1 MKKIII
7 YLLAITLLITG
18 ILGLS
23 SCRLKDDV
31 ESTYSLET
39 DGFNKTVAF
48 GEKISYDKLTIIK
61 TTGKN
66 ESVIPVEASMIKT
79 PVDTNKVGNQEL
91 VIVYEENEFS
101 LKITVKYK
109 AEFKVDGEIYETK
122 YVLSPLELITVK
134 APEKE
139 GKTFSGW
146 SPAIPEV
153 ATGNMVFEAIYA
165 DSVPALEEINAEYSD
180 KLANIVLP
188 SNEFGKWVF
197 VNAEGTV
204 GELGVHEFDVKFVDN
219 KSGNEIKTDKV
230 TVNVAKKKVTF
241 SNLVTTFTYN
251 GKSQIPTFT
260 PSAPVSVVFIGDET
274 ATNAGEYEY
283 YFEVDDPNYEGV
295 LQGVYVI
302 DKAKVKVNVK
312 SYEMFI
318 NDEFPKV
325 EYTVE
330 GFDDI
335 ALLGITT
342 TDPED
347 VVDAAGEY
355 TLTATVANPNVEATV
370 IDGKLTVKS
379 TTLDVGDPK
388 LITAGTLYYEDL
400 LSSISFESHPNGE
413 WVWKNPGDTVGN
425 AGTNV
430 HVAVFYPTDTRY
442 DAIEKEVEISV
453 EKKPII
459 ITITSETTYDY
470 NGEDR
475 LLTYALEDADGKD
488 YNHLTVTGNKAYTNA
503 GTYTLTL
510 EIADDNYTG
519 ILQPTLIINKI
530 NPKTDFTAEFNTT
543 WSSTLR
549 LSDLA
554 LDSGYAWVNPD
565 ERITTAGTHTFAA
578 KYTPSDIQNYNTV
591 QGNFTVVV
599 GKASASINNVNSSYN
614 FTYSGSAFKLDE
626 ITASHSESS
635 LKFAFTKNGATVFT
649 LKDAG
654 TYSVTV
660 TLPESTNHLSATAT
674 TTVIIN
680 KADIDTSS
688 VSVSQNAT
696 YGDKLLEKITLPVSA
711 LGTWS
716 IKDANADTTVG
727 NAGANKFTATF
738 TPNTENYNTA
748 EVEITVNVSKKQIT
762 PPTVADAMREQE
774 YTGSKLYSGIAA
786 GEGYTV
792 TDNGGINVGTYNVIL
807 ALVSDNYVW
816 IDGTSA
822 DKTVTFKIVS
832 AANSWTT
839 APTIKSE
846 WVYGETDGI
855 DKESEAYKAYT
866 GYAVAKYGT
875 VTVLYAEAG
884 SDEFTSTLPTNA
896 GAYVASFTATYAN
909 ATTISEDISFTITK
923 RGVDVPTYTDTYT
936 YTGSGINAGIA
947 ASDLYSVNDPKHT
960 DAGSYSAS
968 ITLADTKNY
977 TWADGDTSATKQLPY
992 TINKAQI
999 VISGLTLADFVYGG
1013 TAAPTASTNFVC
1025 TLSYVYSST
1034 ESGEF
1039 TSTVPTN
1046 AGTYYVKAVAAGNEN
1061 LIGAE
1066 SAAVKFV
1073 IEKANATINGY
1084 NDTYNTVY
1092 SGNEYKITGVTAS
1105 NGVALTYT
1113 YTKGGVSVEKIVDAG
1128 TYRVKI
1134 TLPETA
1140 NYNEAS
1146 VTVTV
1151 TVAKADISTADVNVN
1166 QNATYGDKLLE
1177 KITLPVNALGTWS
1190 INGAN
1195 TDTTVGNAGANKF
1208 TATFTPNTENYN
1220 TAEIEIT
1227 VNVDKA
1233 TVELPIVTDKIYDGT
1248 SHNSGLTDTDK
1259 YTVTSDIG
1267 GTDKGTYTVTIA
1279 LIDTDNYKWE
1289 STSNASVTISYQI
1302 AAAINSWT
1310 TVPSI
1315 TPSWEYESSGTVAGE
1330 AAYGEVLVQYKLES
1344 APDSAYS
1351 TEIPT
1356 LPGNYVAKFTTT
1368 DENYS
1373 ILTLTRNFTIT
1384 KKTVT
1389 VPTVGNNQFTYT
1401 GSVISL
1407 DIAQGADYTV
1417 VDAGGTNVGN
1427 YVAEVTLNNANYVWS
1442 DGDENLT
1449 KEFNYSI
1456 VKADVTFSDLAIE
1469 GWTYDGTASVPT
1481 VSTSFACDVYYLYAS
1496 KTNGTYTATVP
1507 TNAGTYYVKAVTD
1520 GNGNLNKSESAP
1532 VEFTVAKASTTIGG
1546 YESSYSKTYDGT
1558 EFVFTDKNITSSND
1572 VALIYSYTL
1581 NGGNVSA
1588 IKNAGTYTVLITL
1601 PESDNYLGDSVTV
1614 TVVIDKANIDTS
1626 DVLTTQNATYG
1637 DKLLEKITLPASTL
1651 GTWSIKD
1658 ANANTTVGDAG
1669 SKKFT
1674 AVFTASDSNY
1684 NSTEVEITV
1693 NVAKKTVT
1701 VPAVKN
1707 PTSVYDNTTHYSG
1720 LTDTDEYTVTDNGGI
1735 NVGTYTVTLT
1745 LKNTNNYAWTTV
1757 DNTNATVTVSY
1768 VITKGENAWT
1778 TAPAMPSWT
1787 YGDATGAGSAAAKW
1801 GDVLVEYKLA
1811 SADDTAY
1818 STTVPTN
1825 AGSYIARF
1833 TTTSTNCETLTDTR
1847 TFTISRR
1854 TVTVP
1859 SPAFTSTTYTGNK
1872 ITSGITANDYYTVVD
1887 NGGTNVGTYSVTV
1900 TLKDTVNTRWNKSEN
1915 DTAPISYTYSITQ
1928 ATVTFSGLTASWSY
1942 GNFKAPTVTVS
1953 FPCDVVFL
1961 YSDTANGTFAEK
1973 TEEELNSFT
1982 AGTHYVKAVVYETT
1996 NYKTSES
2003 APVAFLIERATPTFD
2018 DPYFVAEDKN
2028 YQNMLNLSG
2037 NQYYNDE
2044 LGAYLAYNEGNTS
2057 KPLTGTYTYGT
2068 VNFADGVKA
2077 SSVTLTFTPDDTANY
2092 TTVTKTYNMT
2102 LVSVAY
2108 LNNTTPYGTIE
2119 AAINAANVAGSGTVW
2134 VRPHD
2139 AALGP
2144 IYIKEDIS
2152 INAGVTLLLPFGTTN
2167 DANGKN
2173 QSSVATLS
2181 TGSLAGDNLCMTKV
2195 ILADGKTI
2203 TNRGTI
2209 EISGLLSGG
2218 SGGSN
2223 YASHTAG
2230 KHAKLLLGASAKIN
2244 SLSGSRILCYGFIEE
2259 LDENN
2264 GSSVTIKSGASLD
2277 QPFTLRDFRGG
2288 SYMAAVY
2295 YALRNDLRYAPFNMF
2310 QFLNVTPKMT
2320 IEYGGTMNA
2329 IVNLIAGG
2337 KTSNQS
2343 VVMIGYNASAVLQLT
2358 DRTNSYLTA
2367 KFTKSTQICDL
2378 HIFGGA
2384 KTNGMK
2390 VKVDAGIS
2398 VSIDTQNTMF
2408 PISHYFHVQLSNNT
2422 ANNQTDARYYMNQN
2436 FKFLPGSKL
2445 TIDEGVTLN
2454 ANLLIFYESFT
2465 DTCAIGNKYPSN
2477 KAPAE
2482 LNLSGTLICT
2492 ELGAKINV
2500 LSETAKI
2507 IISGSTS
2514 SHAYEVISISG
2525 SSILSSVGDKQT
2537 ITVNTTIVYK
2547 NAENAIDQTL
2557 TVSTPGAYVYNGD
2570 TKQYEQSEYVFI
2582 VVGEGCKVTV
2592 PGFIY
2597 DATGTPLIETPGYD
2611 SSTGEYTEFFVE
2623 AGTEVTYTYLAGYY
2637 LDISNK
2643 TYTSYPLEGGTEPW
2657 TATLDATA
2665 QVLKIPTIEI
2675 TTGEGFYV
2683 VVDGYV
2689 LDESGNVISKEGI
2702 TTTKGDNST
2711 IYVYEFTKVTFY
2723 YDAGYYPFL
2732 DDEAITSYPSAANSR
2747 VWTASTAGMIKVVKV
2762 PSVNVTVDSSIVDYD
2777 SYTIAYSAYG
2787 AAVNVTKAYVAKS
2800 ATSNTKTVKMYT
2812 SDGTLSAT
2820 CDTVDSTQVSGFLFG
2835 TKKYNYHCTMT
2846 LAGIVNDCTVYIT
2859 AVEK

>member
-1 MKKIII
+1 
-7 YLLAITLLITG
+7 
-18 ILGLS
+18 
-23 SCRLKDDV
+23 
-31 ESTYSLET
+31 
-39 DGFNKTVAF
+39 
-48 GEKISYDKLTIIK
+48 
-61 TTGKN
+61 
-66 ESVIPVEASMIKT
+66 
-79 PVDTNKVGNQEL
+79 
-91 VIVYEENEFS
+91 
-101 LKITVKYK
+101 
-109 AEFKVDGEIYETK
+109 
-122 YVLSPLELITVK
+122 
-134 APEKE
+134 
-139 GKTFSGW
+139 
-146 SPAIPEV
+146 
-153 ATGNMVFEAIYA
+153 
-165 DSVPALEEINAEYSD
+165 
-180 KLANIVLP
+180 
-188 SNEFGKWVF
+188 
-197 VNAEGTV
+197 
-204 GELGVHEFDVKFVDN
+204 
-219 KSGNEIKTDKV
+219 
-230 TVNVAKKKVTF
+230 
-241 SNLVTTFTYN
+241 
-251 GKSQIPTFT
+251 
-260 PSAPVSVVFIGDET
+260 
-274 ATNAGEYEY
+274 
-283 YFEVDDPNYEGV
+283 
-295 LQGVYVI
+295 
-302 DKAKVKVNVK
+302 
-312 SYEMFI
+312 
-318 NDEFPKV
+318 
-325 EYTVE
+325 
-330 GFDDI
+330 
-335 ALLGITT
+335 
-342 TDPED
+342 
-347 VVDAAGEY
+347 
-355 TLTATVANPNVEATV
+355 
-370 IDGKLTVKS
+370 
-379 TTLDVGDPK
+379 
-388 LITAGTLYYEDL
+388 
-400 LSSISFESHPNGE
+400 
-413 WVWKNPGDTVGN
+413 
-425 AGTNV
+425 
-430 HVAVFYPTDTRY
+430 
-442 DAIEKEVEISV
+442 
-453 EKKPII
+453 
-459 ITITSETTYDY
+459 
-470 NGEDR
+470 
-475 LLTYALEDADGKD
+475 
-488 YNHLTVTGNKAYTNA
+488 
-503 GTYTLTL
+503 
-510 EIADDNYTG
+510 
-519 ILQPTLIINKI
+519 
-530 NPKTDFTAEFNTT
+530 
-543 WSSTLR
+543 
-549 LSDLA
+549 
-554 LDSGYAWVNPD
+554 
-565 ERITTAGTHTFAA
+565 
-578 KYTPSDIQNYNTV
+578 
-591 QGNFTVVV
+591 
-599 GKASASINNVNSSYN
+599 
-614 FTYSGSAFKLDE
+614 
-626 ITASHSESS
+626 
-635 LKFAFTKNGATVFT
+635 
-649 LKDAG
+649 
-654 TYSVTV
+654 
-660 TLPESTNHLSATAT
+660 
-674 TTVIIN
+674 
-680 KADIDTSS
+680 
-688 VSVSQNAT
+688 
-696 YGDKLLEKITLPVSA
+696 
-711 LGTWS
+711 
-716 IKDANADTTVG
+716 
-727 NAGANKFTATF
+727 
-738 TPNTENYNTA
+738 
-748 EVEITVNVSKKQIT
+748 
-762 PPTVADAMREQE
+762 MREQE

-786 GEGYTV
+786 GEGYTI
-792 TDNGGINVGTYNVIL
+792 TDNGGINVGTYNVTL

-832 AANSWTT
+832 AVNSWTT

-896 GAYVASFTATYAN
+896 GAYVARFTATYAN

-1073 IEKANATINGY
+1073 IEKANATISGY

-1113 YTKGGVSVEKIVDAG
+1113 YTKGGVSVEKIIDAG
-1128 TYRVKI
+1128 TYAVLI

-1177 KITLPVNALGTWS
+1177 KITLPVSALGTWS
-1190 INGAN
+1190 IKDAN
-1195 TDTTVGNAGANKF
+1195 ADTTVGNAGANKF

-1384 KKTVT
+1384 KKTVTVPTVGNNQFTYTGSVISLDIAQGADYTVVDAGGTNVGNYVAEVTLNNANYVWSDGDENLTKEFNYSIVKADVTFSDLAIEGWTYDGTASVPTVSTSFACDVYYLYASKTNGTYTATVPTNAGTYYVKAVTDGNGNLNKSESAPVEFTVAKASTTIGGYESSYSKTYDGTEFVFTDKNITSSNDVALIYSYTLNGGNVSAIKNAGTYTVLITLPESDNYLGDSVTVTVVIDKANIDTSDVLTTQNATYGDKLLEKITLPASTLGTWSIKDANANTTVGDAGSKKFTAVFTASDSNYNSTEVEITVNVAKKTVTVPAVKNPTSVYDNTTHYSGLTDTDEYTVTDNGGINVGTYTVTLTLKNTNNYAWTTVDNTNATVTVSYVITKGENAWTTAPAMPSWTYGDATGAGSAAAKWGDVLVEYKLASADDTAYSTTVPTNAGSYIARFTTTSTNCETLTDTRTFTIAKKTVT